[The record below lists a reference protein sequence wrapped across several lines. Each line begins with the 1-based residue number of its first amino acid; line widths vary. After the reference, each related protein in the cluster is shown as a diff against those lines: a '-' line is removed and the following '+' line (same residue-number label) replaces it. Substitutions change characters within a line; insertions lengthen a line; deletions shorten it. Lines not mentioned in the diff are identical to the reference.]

1 MEKTYNKQN
10 SFLKFHSLKKQ
21 NEKETLKYLKN
32 ILDDKSKL
40 KSLNKYQLSIIDL
53 VKKDLFTEKNTNSP
67 KFQLSPSVI
76 KELEL
81 INKKEIPKYLFHRYR
96 YEIFPQTYTAD
107 KYPPYLQIEPTS
119 FCNYR
124 CVFCYQT
131 NKDFTTKSNG
141 YMGHMKLEMFKLI
154 VDQAENNIEFI
165 SLASR
170 GEPLVSPV
178 IEKMLEYTRG
188 KFLSLKI
195 NTNASVLTEKKC
207 HAILQGG
214 VQTIVFSAD
223 AADAELYKKL
233 RVNGKLEK
241 VVANIRMF
249 KKIREKHYPKAKI
262 ITRVSGVKVSDQ
274 QNFKDMEN
282 FWSEM
287 VDQVAFVDYCQWENV
302 YKMKENKLSAPC
314 SDLWRRM
321 FVWWDGKTN
330 PCDVDYL
337 SSLSPGYLKK
347 DYNLSQLWKSKLY
360 ESLRTKHTLKSRKKI
375 NPCNRCTVV

>member
-1 MEKTYNKQN
+1 MIKTYNKN
-10 SFLKFHSLKKQ
+10 KSFLKFHSLEKQ
-21 NEKETLKYLKN
+21 NEKEALESLKI
-32 ILDDKSKL
+32 ILNDKSKL
-40 KSLNKYQLSIIDL
+40 KSLNKYQLSILDL
-53 VKKDLFTEKNTNSP
+53 VKKDLFTEKNKNSP
-67 KFQLSPSVI
+67 KFQLSPNVI
-76 KELEL
+76 NELKV
-81 INKKEIPKYLFHRYR
+81 IDKKEIPKYLFHRYR

-141 YMGHMKLEMFKLI
+141 YMGHMKIEMFKLI

>member
-1 MEKTYNKQN
+1 
-10 SFLKFHSLKKQ
+10 
-21 NEKETLKYLKN
+21 
-32 ILDDKSKL
+32 
-40 KSLNKYQLSIIDL
+40 
-53 VKKDLFTEKNTNSP
+53 
-67 KFQLSPSVI
+67 
-76 KELEL
+76 
-81 INKKEIPKYLFHRYR
+81 
-96 YEIFPQTYTAD
+96 
-107 KYPPYLQIEPTS
+107 
-119 FCNYR
+119 
-124 CVFCYQT
+124 
-131 NKDFTTKSNG
+131 
-141 YMGHMKLEMFKLI
+141 
-154 VDQAENNIEFI
+154 
-165 SLASR
+165 
-170 GEPLVSPV
+170 
-178 IEKMLEYTRG
+178 
-188 KFLSLKI
+188 
-195 NTNASVLTEKKC
+195 
-207 HAILQGG
+207 
-214 VQTIVFSAD
+214 
-223 AADAELYKKL
+223 
-233 RVNGKLEK
+233 
-241 VVANIRMF
+241 MF